1 MQKARPPGPGGTSP
15 ASTVGHE
22 VDEVYL
28 VAALRALRD
37 RRMAQPP
44 AVQVVVVVGHHD
56 HDKQTALAASG
67 LTPAS
72 QWWTAPTGN
81 AL

>member
-1 MQKARPPGPGGTSP
+1 
-15 ASTVGHE
+15 
-22 VDEVYL
+22 

-44 AVQVVVVVGHHD
+44 AVQVVVVVGDHD

>member
-1 MQKARPPGPGGTSP
+1 MQKARPPGPSGTSP
-15 ASTVGHE
+15 ALTVGHE

-44 AVQVVVVVGHHD
+44 AVQVVVVGHHD
-56 HDKQTALAASG
+56 HAKQAALAASG

-72 QWWTAPTGN
+72 QWWTAPTRD